1 MSKQS
6 FPSTFTHRHLYKTPY
21 RSLRYHQTLEI
32 LSKIMA
38 DLTEFIDENKHKPI
52 FSGDYILKQMQSNA
66 RTKLRLQKNGNAGCP
81 ICLLGG
87 LVL

>member
-1 MSKQS
+1 
-6 FPSTFTHRHLYKTPY
+6 
-21 RSLRYHQTLEI
+21 
-32 LSKIMA
+32 MA

-52 FSGDYILKQMQSNA
+52 FSDDYILKQMQSNA
-66 RTKLRLQKNGNAGCP
+66 RTKLLLQKNGNAGCP